1 MTGPRLDRFQALLR
15 RPRCLPVS
23 SSVKHS
29 LYRTTI
35 IPQLL
40 WGFWWNPRS
49 ADAVKDFHKLTTLVK
64 RALDV
69 VQQGSRDLWLPL
81 DGRGFAL
88 RMTSA
93 AAFFKADVFWRGHGR
108 RLITGRW
115 GLAVTSF
122 LQDYEFDRTGAH
134 IWQHAVV
141 GDFDLSGGDVAT
153 IATRRCTCGVENAM
167 SLFCKG
173 DDTSLQTSFP
183 MTLATTKTCSRRPS
197 SFTTVPPTKSVT
209 SRSVAVSVKSN
220 TPGCIGCLFRALD
233 RVSCSVPSAGTME
246 FPSGGTLCGAAPA
259 CGKGF
264 VLANAVVK
272 APRVL
277 VVGLLSWQIPR

>member
-1 MTGPRLDRFQALLR
+1 MVLIPKDEVTGAAAEVCLPYFHGGIAGRNAWQALKHIEASWDEEAILVSSDFEKCFDNVVPALALDNLRRHGCPEATVLGASFREDALPEVTGP
-15 RPRCLPVS
+15 
-23 SSVKHS
+23 
-29 LYRTTI
+29 TTI

-81 DGRGFAL
+81 DGRGFC
-88 RMTSA
+88 
-93 AAFFKADVFWRGHGR
+93 FENDVGSGVLQGGCF
-108 RLITGRW
+108 
-115 GLAVTSF
+115 LA
-122 LQDYEFDRTGAH
+122 RTGAH
-134 IWQHAVV
+134 TWQHAVV
-141 GDFDLSGGDVAT
+141 GDFDLSGRRHELADLIPDDV
-153 IATRRCTCGVENAM
+153 GYDENVLKAAIK
-167 SLFCKG
+167 LY
-173 DDTSLQTSFP
+173 
-183 MTLATTKTCSRRPS
+183 
-197 SFTTVPPTKSVT
+197 
-209 SRSVAVSVKSN
+209 N
-220 TPGCIGCLFRALD
+220 GCIGCLFRALD

-272 APRVL
+272 
-277 VVGLLSWQIPR
+277 